1 MTHRRTLIGAILT
14 ILWLAT
20 MAAMY
25 LGAGAS
31 SMPQKLN
38 EWGDFFAGFF
48 APIAFLWLVLGY
60 LQQGQELQLS
70 TRALELQAEE
80 LRNSVDQQR
89 QLVELTRKQVDAE
102 LDALREERALRR
114 DAAQPKFVFHGVGAS
129 YNGEEVRYQ
138 SYLQNVGNTAT
149 DIVFSFDPPMKSTTL
164 SNMASLMR
172 GIQVPFEFVYTTS
185 QATEI
190 ASLSIHYVDAAAQA
204 GVLRFKLLPIPGSNH
219 SMVKVVPDAA

>member
-1 MTHRRTLIGAILT
+1 MTHRRTLIGT
-14 ILWLAT
+14 IVTGLWLAA
-20 MAAMY
+20 MVLMY
-25 LGAGAS
+25 LGAGS
-31 SMPQKLN
+31 LSMPVKLN

-102 LDALREERALRR
+102 LDALREERTLRR
-114 DAAQPKFVFHGVGAS
+114 DAAQPKFVFNGVGAS
-129 YNGEEVRYQ
+129 YNGNEVRYQ

-149 DIVFSFDPPMKSTTL
+149 ELSFSFDPPMKFTTL
-164 SNMASLMR
+164 AGMPSLSR
-172 GIQVPFEFVYTTS
+172 GIQVPFEFVYETTEAKS
-185 QATEI
+185 EAFLLINYIDATNQVGKVLFRL
-190 ASLSIHYVDAAAQA
+190 LS
-204 GVLRFKLLPIPGSNH
+204 FT
-219 SMVKVVPDAA
+219 